1 MAALY
6 RQRRPLVAAILEE
19 RPVCERCHAAR
30 SEDVHE
36 LLSRA
41 RGGSILDE
49 SNLAALCRK
58 CHSWI
63 TTHPTEA
70 TAEGWLR
77 SRWSA

>member
-6 RQRRPLVAAILEE
+6 VRRRRLCAALLEE
-19 RPVCERCHAAR
+19 RPVCERCHQAR

-49 SNLAALCRK
+49 SNLAALCRP
-58 CHSWI
+58 CHTWV
-63 TTHPTEA
+63 TTHPTAA

-77 SRWSA
+77 SRWTA